1 MLETFGIPNF
11 GIGICLG
18 FRACNFVFEAEL
30 CSGRVY
36 PRLEGGDK
44 TRSYGAESCW
54 RGAIYIDVVARLIL
68 ASRAGTRPTP

>member
-36 PRLEGGDK
+36 PRLEGGYK
-44 TRSYGAESCW
+44 
-54 RGAIYIDVVARLIL
+54 
-68 ASRAGTRPTP
+68 TRPTALNHAGGVPYISM